1 MMPLRLRRGGAYLAD
16 LAILRRQALTNGIR
30 PTVLPVTISHPATPE
45 RFQVYLNLAYEADP
59 QRPPPPASL
68 CLLGLRNGHG
78 AWHFQVPG
86 IDSLPDARFPNGSG
100 GSYAGLGYLHELP
113 ALSDADLG
121 EDVVA
126 LATYGGRPLDGTLRA
141 SLART
146 IVVVSEAL
154 RFDSVAAGVNAVL
167 VREGSFRPRLATLR
181 AWDGHGLG
189 TAPGAGH

>member
-1 MMPLRLRRGGAYLAD
+1 MLLRLRRGGAYLAD
-16 LAILRRQALTNGIR
+16 LNVLRRRAAANGLL
-30 PTVLPVTISHPATPE
+30 PTVLPLAICHPAAPE
-45 RFQVYLNLAYEADP
+45 SFQVYLNLAYEADP

-78 AWHFQVPG
+78 AWHFRVPG
-86 IDSLPDARFPNGSG
+86 IDSLPDARFPNGSA
-100 GSYAGLGYLHELP
+100 GSYARLGYLDELP
-113 ALSDADLG
+113 ALSDLALG
-121 EDVVA
+121 QDVA
-126 LATYGGRPLDGTLRA
+126 SLAAYAGRPLDQALRD

-146 IVVVSEAL
+146 IVVVSEAM

-189 TAPGAGH
+189 LQAGPR